1 MLTVADLM
9 TLEPDVV
16 TPDTS
21 LLEVFERMKAEGC
34 RQFPVLDQDGQLV
47 GIITDRDLRLAMN
60 SPLVLHARS
69 EDLLLLGAANV
80 GAVMTPH
87 PVTVSPDTPA
97 CQAARMLS
105 TYKFGALPVLEGDE
119 VVGIVSVTDFLEYF
133 ADCFGEEAD
142 ELANSGEAAWSSPA
156 SQEGER

>member
-21 LLEVFERMKAEGC
+21 LLEVFERMKADAC

-69 EDLLLLGAANV
+69 EDLLLLGAAAV

-105 TYKFGALPVLEGDE
+105 TYKFGALPVLEKDE
-119 VVGIVSVTDFLEYF
+119 LVGIVSVTDFLEYF
-133 ADCFGEEAD
+133 ADCFGERAD
-142 ELANSGEAAWSSPA
+142 AAAASGDTRQTPPSGRE
-156 SQEGER
+156 EGG